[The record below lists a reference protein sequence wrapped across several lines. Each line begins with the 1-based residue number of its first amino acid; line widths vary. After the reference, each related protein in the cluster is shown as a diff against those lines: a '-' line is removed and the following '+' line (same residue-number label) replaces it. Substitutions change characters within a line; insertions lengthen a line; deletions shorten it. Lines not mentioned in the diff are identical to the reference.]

1 MAASPF
7 PADFF
12 RRQDESSDAEFY
24 ELPRLVVHIDDEAI
38 EAVGEYLGEVL
49 PSGGVVLDLMSSW
62 RSHLPDSYVRGEV
75 VGLGMNIV
83 ELDEN
88 PQLHVRV
95 VHDLNSDPML
105 PLETERFDAA
115 MVTVSIQYITQPIE
129 VFREV
134 RRVLKPGGAFHVVF
148 SDRMFPTKAVAVWQA
163 MPDPERRAE
172 LIAAYFAESG
182 GWGVP
187 QLLDRSPDD
196 GDPNGDPV
204 YVVRAVK
211 LAQPD

>member
-1 MAASPF
+1 MTASPF

-12 RRQDESSDAEFY
+12 RRQDESSDVEFY

-38 EAVGEYLGEVL
+38 EAVGAYLGEVL

-115 MVTVSIQYITQPIE
+115 VVTVSIQYITQPIE

-134 RRVLKPGGAFHVVF
+134 RRVLKPGGAFHGVGDPAVEVQ
-148 SDRMFPTKAVAVWQA
+148 MLVLMLPTAKQH
-163 MPDPERRAE
+163 ERRPSRLQA
-172 LIAAYFAESG
+172 
-182 GWGVP
+182 
-187 QLLDRSPDD
+187 
-196 GDPNGDPV
+196 
-204 YVVRAVK
+204 
-211 LAQPD
+211 

>member
-1 MAASPF
+1 
-7 PADFF
+7 
-12 RRQDESSDAEFY
+12 
-24 ELPRLVVHIDDEAI
+24 
-38 EAVGEYLGEVL
+38 
-49 PSGGVVLDLMSSW
+49 
-62 RSHLPDSYVRGEV
+62 
-75 VGLGMNIV
+75 MNIV
-83 ELDEN
+83 ELNEN

-187 QLLDRSPDD
+187 QLPRPEPRRRRPERRPSIRRPRGQAHAARLTLGSK
-196 GDPNGDPV
+196 GLPNGL
-204 YVVRAVK
+204 RKGTEAASEGK
-211 LAQPD
+211 ASLSSR